1 MQRVLEEKETDVQ
14 SSFMA
19 SVSDLNGEERNRILF
34 LPVYLLP
41 LILAKLS

>member
-1 MQRVLEEKETDVQ
+1 MWRLLMEKETDVQ

-19 SVSDLNGEERNRILF
+19 SISDLTRGKKRFLF

-41 LILAKLS
+41 LILVKPS